1 MQIILYTT
9 ECPQC
14 NVLTK
19 KLEAKGIQF
28 TKSSDVD
35 AMLELGIDAVPVLS
49 VDGELFAF
57 ADAVAWVNAQVG
69 G

>member
-28 TKSSDVD
+28 QKHMDIDEMTQ
-35 AMLELGIDAVPVLS
+35 LHIDAVPVLS
-49 VDGELFAF
+49 VDGELLSF
-57 ADAVAWVNAQVG
+57 ADAVRWVNDQ
-69 G
+69 

>member
-1 MQIILYTT
+1 MQIVLYTT

-28 TKSSDVD
+28 QKNMDIDEMTR
-35 AMLELGIDAVPVLS
+35 LNIDAVPVLS
-49 VDGELFAF
+49 VDGKLLAF
-57 ADAVAWVNAQVG
+57 VDAVRWVNGQP
-69 G
+69 